1 MVTQLST
8 PDDKK
13 RTAAMNSTM
22 LDSLSLNLS
31 QMEKMAAIGQLS
43 SSVSHEMRN
52 LLGIIRTATFNI
64 DRALKT
70 KDATIQNNVD
80 VINRSIK
87 RAREFIDNLLNL
99 ARMPHGKDDEIDICE
114 EVDNL
119 LTLFSKELEL
129 RGIKL
134 ERHYQ
139 ALPLF
144 WIDCHALQECLMNL
158 VLNAIQ
164 SLDRGGT
171 IAVSIES
178 WKQGIR
184 IAVRDTGCGVPARDL
199 EKIFDQFYTTKKN
212 GQGTGLGLTIAR
224 NLARN
229 LGGDIEVESHLD
241 KGSIFTVC
249 LPVLTAVPGRCSKEK
264 SHSYSWDR
272 KTG

>member
-178 WKQGIR
+178 WKRGIR
-184 IAVRDTGCGVPARDL
+184 ISVCDTGCGVPAMDL

-241 KGSIFTVC
+241 KGSTFTVC
-249 LPVLTAVPGRCSKEK
+249 LPVLTAVHGRSNEEK